1 MRQKIAKQNKFL
13 VLLFGGVCVATL
25 MLYQAYLF
33 NILIAFLL
41 CVATIWLKHWLQNY
55 VKNALLASLFALL
68 LMIGLVFIPV
78 LFVCYR
84 AFLGVKMINWLSLQS
99 MFDQSKLALQNLAE
113 KLPFIHDYLPS
124 LLNEISF
131 AKISGIVLKLS
142 SIVGENGFK
151 IYYRWLCYY
160 CIFICVFLLWR
171 AALCVY
177 ETHIAF

>member
-1 MRQKIAKQNKFL
+1 MSALINFEIF
-13 VLLFGGVCVATL
+13 VSLLLTCLTAHSTISQL
-25 MLYQAYLF
+25 YLF

-84 AFLGVKMINWLSLQS
+84 AFLGVKMINWTTLQS

-131 AKISGIVLKLS
+131 GKISGIVLKLS
-142 SIVGENGFK
+142 SIVGENGLK
-151 IYYRWLCYY
+151 
-160 CIFICVFLLWR
+160 FIIDGFVIIVFLFV
-171 AALCVY
+171 CVCVSVCAMCVSVP
-177 ETHIAF
+177 EEA